1 MDAVT
6 SYAPSGTVKA
16 VLAVAADEGDTEKLL
31 CIADILIR
39 IVARELADAEC
50 ADAPTVYELR
60 SWVRYFEDAP
70 ETRSLVLRLMQSVR
84 ADWMR
89 DPS

>member
-1 MDAVT
+1 MSGIAL
-6 SYAPSGTVKA
+6 YAPSGTVKA

-31 CIADILIR
+31 CMAEILIR

-50 ADAPTVYELR
+50 DSAPNAYERR

-70 ETRSLVLRLMQSVR
+70 ETRSVVLRLMQTVR